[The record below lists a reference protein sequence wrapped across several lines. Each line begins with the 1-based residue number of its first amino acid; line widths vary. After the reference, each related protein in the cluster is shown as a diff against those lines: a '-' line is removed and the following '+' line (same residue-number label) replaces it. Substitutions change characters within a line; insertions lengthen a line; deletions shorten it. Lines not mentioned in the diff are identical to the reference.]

1 LLTKGKGGSQYGVH
15 RYAKSKRTMRA
26 VISLTFLL
34 IFGFQTFAQIN
45 TESLDS
51 IVLTAVRNDLFEGTV
66 LIADDGKVIYH
77 QSFGFADRDKTIP
90 IENSTHFGI
99 ASITKMLTAIA
110 ILQLKD
116 EGKIQLTDNLR
127 TLLPDL
133 EIPESNKITVHHLLL
148 HISGLPNEKDEIYA
162 QPLSPQEFIN
172 KTLEN
177 KFNRFGTFNYANIDY
192 VLLGLIIEK
201 LDGIPWQNA
210 IRKRILSK
218 ASMNDTGF
226 LERGNYPEDF
236 AYTYSY
242 GSGDVREADPLFY
255 IEDFYAAGCMYATAA
270 DLLKLD
276 QAMYGDALIS
286 QASKEVMF
294 TSYPEYNYS
303 GYSVWTYNYPFAPS
317 KPKVMERRGGI
328 LGSNSVL
335 IRMLEANKTII
346 ILSNND
352 KFNPDSFGNTGGLK
366 EALMIEL
373 DKNSQE

>member
-1 LLTKGKGGSQYGVH
+1 M
-15 RYAKSKRTMRA
+15 KRIIPTL
-26 VISLTFLL
+26 ISLLL
-34 IFGFQTFAQIN
+34 IGLCSQAQIN
-45 TESLDS
+45 TESIDS
-51 IVLTAVRNDLFEGTV
+51 IVRSAATEDLFEGTI
-66 LIADDGKVIYH
+66 LIAEKGQVIY
-77 QSFGFADRDKTIP
+77 QESFGFADKDKTIP
-90 IENSTHFGI
+90 IKNSTHFGI
-99 ASITKMLTAIA
+99 ASITKMLTALA
-110 ILQLKD
+110 ILQLVD
-116 EGKIQLTDNLR
+116 EGKIQLTDNLK

-133 EIPESNKITVHHLLL
+133 EIPKSNKITVHHLLL
-148 HISGLPNEKDEIYA
+148 HISGLPNEKDEIFA

-177 KFNRFGTFNYANIDY
+177 KSNRFGTFNYANIDY

-201 LDGIPWQNA
+201 QDGIPWKNA
-210 IRKRILSK
+210 IQKRILTK
-218 ASMNDTGF
+218 ASMQQTGF

-236 AYTYSY
+236 AYTFSY
-242 GSGDVREADPLFY
+242 GSGDVRKADPLFF

-335 IRMLEANKTII
+335 IRMLETNKTII

-373 DKNSQE
+373 DKNRHK